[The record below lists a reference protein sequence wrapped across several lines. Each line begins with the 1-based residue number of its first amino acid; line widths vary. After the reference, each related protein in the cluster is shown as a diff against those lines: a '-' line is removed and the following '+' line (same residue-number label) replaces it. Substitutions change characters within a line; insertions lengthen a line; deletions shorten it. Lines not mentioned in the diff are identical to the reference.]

1 MRNPRQ
7 VWLVT
12 ILIFVFL
19 ILAVFHNR
27 IVLRVIEHQLSK
39 SQEEHLELLGQVI
52 LPVLEK
58 NLEEALGD
66 TFFVYSLAND
76 NGAARIVLMDQ
87 DGAVQVDSLGRVRP
101 GQPLAQPGIS
111 SSELIEVWEGSP
123 KLTIPYRDISDTPV
137 RSLILP
143 YHDSGGFAAGIVQI
157 SIEIPS
163 PDNVG
168 EAAVTSVLLK
178 VFGAVMGLMI
188 LYIMI
193 RSLSPSYGVP
203 QGGGE
208 TGAMIE
214 SFHGLVRELKE
225 KEQELEKLR
234 KEAERRAADVESYNE
249 SILQSVTSGVIT
261 FDRDQQITTFNPA
274 AERILGIPRQMA
286 VGSTC
291 EKLFGKASHI
301 DRLLKEALSRGIV
314 ISRQEFELNR
324 KGQGHIWVGVSTSL
338 LHNREGEIIG
348 ATFVFTDLTEIKHLQ
363 EQVEL
368 RRRLT
373 VLGEMSAGIAHEFRN
388 FMGTIMG
395 FAKLISKRLDSNDP
409 RQNMVQAITQEL
421 QAMDRLIEQ
430 LLSFGRHIELNLRPV
445 DFEAFLHKQV
455 LHVLDQAADHPR
467 PHLSIEIPS
476 GIPRVALDEV
486 LMRQAITNLLQ
497 NALEAMPNGGELR
510 VKVTLLQREVSIQG
524 TVREILL
531 EIGDT
536 GQGIPSEKLDK
547 IFLPFFTTKQKG
559 TGMGLALV
567 HKIVLSH
574 NGRIQVDSMEGRGS
588 TFRIYLPLKN

>member
-1 MRNPRQ
+1 MKNPRQ
-7 VWLVT
+7 VWAMT
-12 ILIFVFL
+12 ILIIVFL
-19 ILAVFHNR
+19 VLAVFHNR
-27 IVLRVIEHQLSK
+27 IVLRVNEQQLSQ
-39 SQEEHLELLGQVI
+39 SQQERLELLGQII
-52 LPVLEK
+52 LPELER
-58 NLEEALGD
+58 NLVEALD
-66 TFFVYSLAND
+66 DPFFIYSLAND

-87 DGAVQVDSLGRVRP
+87 DGIVQMGSLGRVRQ
-101 GQPLAQPGIS
+101 GQPLERLGIQTS
-111 SSELIEVWEGSP
+111 DLIEVWEGVP
-123 KLTIPYRDISDTPV
+123 KQTIPYRDISDIPV
-137 RSLILP
+137 RSLYLL

-157 SIEIPS
+157 SIKIPS
-163 PDNVG
+163 PGNVG

-178 VFGAVMGLMI
+178 VFGAVLAMMM
-188 LYIMI
+188 LYIVI
-193 RSLSPSYGVP
+193 RSLKPSHGVL

-225 KEQELEKLR
+225 KEQELEKLK
-234 KEAERRAADVESYNE
+234 KEAEQRAADVESYNE
-249 SILQSVTSGVIT
+249 NILQSVTSGVIT

-274 AERILGIPRQMA
+274 AERILGIPSQMA

-291 EKLFGKASHI
+291 EELFGPASYI
-301 DRLLKEALSRGIV
+301 GRLLQEALTQGIV

-324 KGQGHIWVGVSTSL
+324 KGRGHIWVGVSTSL

-368 RRRLT
+368 KRRLT

-395 FAKLISKRLDSNDP
+395 FAKLISKRLESNDP

-445 DFEAFLHKQV
+445 DLKSFLHKQV
-455 LHVLDQAADHPR
+455 LHVLNQSADRPR
-467 PHLSIEIPS
+467 PKLNIEIPS
-476 GIPRVALDEV
+476 GIPRVALDDA

-510 VKVTLLQREVSIQG
+510 VKVMLLEREVSVQG

-547 IFLPFFTTKQKG
+547 IFLPFFTTKPKG

-574 NGRIQVDSMEGRGS
+574 NGRIQVDSMEGHGS
-588 TFRIYLPLKN
+588 TFRIYLPLKS

>member
-7 VWLVT
+7 IWLMT
-12 ILIFVFL
+12 ILIILFL
-19 ILAVFHNR
+19 VLAVFHNR
-27 IVLRVIEHQLSK
+27 IVLRDNEQQLSQ
-39 SQEEHLELLGQVI
+39 SQQERLMLLGQII
-52 LPVLEK
+52 LPDLER
-58 NLEEALGD
+58 NLVKALGD
-66 TFFVYSLAND
+66 PFFIYSLAND
-76 NGAARIVLMDQ
+76 NGAARILLMDQ
-87 DGAVQVDSLGRVRP
+87 DGVVLMDSLGRARQ
-101 GQPLAQPGIS
+101 GQQIERLGIQTY
-111 SSELIEVWEGSP
+111 ELVEVLEGVP
-123 KLTIPYRDISDTPV
+123 KLSIPYRDLSDTPV
-137 RSLILP
+137 RSIFLP
-143 YHDSGGFAAGIVQI
+143 YHDSSGFAAGIVQI
-157 SIEIPS
+157 SIKISS
-163 PDNVG
+163 PANMGD
-168 EAAVTSVLLK
+168 AAVTSVLLK
-178 VFGAVMGLMI
+178 VFGAVMAMMM
-188 LYIMI
+188 LYIVI
-193 RSLSPSYGVP
+193 RSLKPSYGVQ

-225 KEQELEKLR
+225 KEQELEKLK

-249 SILQSVTSGVIT
+249 SILQSVASGVIT

-274 AERILGIPRQMA
+274 AERILGIPSQMA

-291 EKLFGKASHI
+291 EELFGQASYI
-301 DRLLKEALSRGIV
+301 DRLLQEALSRGIV

-368 RRRLT
+368 KRRLT

-409 RQNMVQAITQEL
+409 GQNMVQAITQEL

-445 DFEAFLHKQV
+445 DLESFLHKLV
-455 LHVLDQAADHPR
+455 LHVLDQAADRPR
-467 PHLSIEIPS
+467 PKLNIEIPT
-476 GIPRVALDEV
+476 GIPPVALDEV

-510 VKVTLLQREVSIQG
+510 VKIILLEREVSAKG

-531 EIGDT
+531 EIGDN
-536 GQGIPSEKLDK
+536 GEGVPSEKLDK

-588 TFRIYLPLKN
+588 TFRIYLPLKS